1 MGASTLGCEEYKE
14 ALVSVIIPVYNAENF
29 LSETL
34 DSCLFQTHKTLEII
48 CVDNN
53 SSDKSAEILDQY
65 QRKYPEKIRIFFE
78 NQAGAPYARNRGIR
92 ESKGEFICF
101 LDADDSLLPSSIE
114 TLLDHMEDGFDGT
127 CGGEYYFYSD
137 LKGPPAFQRSRIEN
151 EDYQIGDI
159 LYDSPN
165 TGAVLLRS
173 AIIRKASWDTS
184 LKSEQEIVF
193 WTQLCLEN
201 KARFKFIKEAVCK
214 IRIHDSPTRISN
226 QGKRKKAF
234 NKYVAILKIEAL
246 LSGSPFTSSYG
257 EIAFND
263 LKMNHAF
270 NSINARNFWVSELTS
285 ARVNNKLLPKSKH
298 FKKVS
303 REGITYITNHYFGF
317 LFHYVCYKFL
327 GRNGF

>member
-1 MGASTLGCEEYKE
+1 METSVIGYEKFKE
-14 ALVSVIIPVYNAENF
+14 ALVSIIIPVYNAENF

-34 DSCLFQTHKTLEII
+34 DSCLSQGHKTIEII
-48 CVDNN
+48 CVNNN
-53 SSDKSAEILDQY
+53 SSDNSAAILDTY
-65 QRKYPEKIRIFFE
+65 QRKYPDKIKIFSE
-78 NQAGAPYARNRGIR
+78 SQAGAPYARNKGMK
-92 ESKGEFICF
+92 ESQGEFISF
-101 LDADDSLLPSSIE
+101 LDADDSLLPSAIE
-114 TLLDHMEDGFDGT
+114 TLLKHMEENIDGT
-127 CGGEYYFYSD
+127 CGGEYYFFSE
-137 LKGPPAFQRSRIEN
+137 LKGSYAFQRSRIEN
-151 EDYQIGDI
+151 EDFHIGDI

-173 AIIRKASWDTS
+173 AIVRNVTWDTS
-184 LKSEQEIVF
+184 LRSEQEIVF
-193 WTQLCLEN
+193 WTQLCLDSN
-201 KARFKFIKEAVCK
+201 ARFKFIKEPICK

-246 LSGSPFTSSYG
+246 LLASPFTTSYG

-327 GRNGF
+327 GRNGS